1 MPNASFSALFLPTS
15 RKGDADIMNNIIG
28 LMPFLS
34 TLRLNVGTN
43 FAPEHLEDAFARP
56 RQDLERILVR
66 FKPYVEKASYYQFL
80 KGTYFDTCLEQLATW
95 PDPLSLPSEEDER
108 NGERKALRLL
118 SLVQEV
124 PPRHLV
130 DSAVE
135 RPKVVEEEVK
145 LVVGDDDG
153 RGKEEERVK
162 GRGNYTGHGPF
173 SYLDPRLDASRPVV
187 FAQP

>member
-1 MPNASFSALFLPTS
+1 
-15 RKGDADIMNNIIG
+15 MNNIIG
-28 LMPFLS
+28 KLPQLE

-43 FAPEHLEDAFARP
+43 FAPEHLEDAFERP
-56 RQDLERILVR
+56 RPLERILVR

-80 KGTYFDTCLEQLATW
+80 KGTYFDTCLEQLSSW
-95 PDPLSLPSEEDER
+95 PDPLSLPLPSSTNEYHQPPLPPT
-108 NGERKALRLL
+108 LRFL

-130 DSAVE
+130 DSSVAPPS
-135 RPKVVEEEVK
+135 PKPEDEQK
-145 LVVGDDDG
+145 TDP

-173 SYLDPRLDASRPVV
+173 SYLDPKLEASQPRV